1 MLGTDSLYSGQS
13 LLETGATLLQKEKGI
28 TKWATIAV
36 NKAAL
41 CYYKVE
47 QELLQSWTGLVLEN
61 GTTLLKNRLSIIK
74 WENYYKV
81 DQCKIKSESQP

>member
-81 DQCKIKSESQP
+81 DQCKIRLESQP